1 LLVSCVVSLADV
13 EARAKA
19 LLVERRA
26 AVETRDGGPCGDEAR
41 DSAPRLG
48 LSKKLEDRKSF
59 EIESLK
65 ARLELGSSPKR
76 AELEPDLK
84 LASPNEPS
92 SNSSLK
98 LDSLLCIFIL
108 DTTSSAEQLLFN

>member
-26 AVETRDGGPCGDEAR
+26 AVQARDGGPCGDEAR
-41 DSAPRLG
+41 DSAPQLG

-65 ARLELGSSPKR
+65 ARLELGSSPK
-76 AELEPDLK
+76 
-84 LASPNEPS
+84 
-92 SNSSLK
+92 
-98 LDSLLCIFIL
+98 
-108 DTTSSAEQLLFN
+108 